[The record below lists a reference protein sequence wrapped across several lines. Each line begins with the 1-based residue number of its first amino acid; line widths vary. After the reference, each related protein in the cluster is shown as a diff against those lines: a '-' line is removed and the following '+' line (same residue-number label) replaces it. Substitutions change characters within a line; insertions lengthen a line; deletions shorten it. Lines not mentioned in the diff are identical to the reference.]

1 MYNCGDTLGD
11 ATSYYSSCFYG
22 MYGIL
27 IMIKSC
33 DICCRCSTSCCK
45 KKIIG
50 HHPNASLCFWK
61 PWKCTLLAVIVPS
74 SLWLKNRV
82 FVLGPNSTKWKIVSY
97 IITMSIWLSLF
108 INIALNRFLIGIL
121 YYEQERSN

>member
-1 MYNCGDTLGD
+1 MIFVVVVQLVVVKKNHWAPPQCFVVFLETLEVQF
-11 ATSYYSSCFYG
+11 A
-22 MYGIL
+22 
-27 IMIKSC
+27 
-33 DICCRCSTSCCK
+33 CC
-45 KKIIG
+45 
-50 HHPNASLCFWK
+50 
-61 PWKCTLLAVIVPS
+61 IVPS
-74 SLWLKNRV
+74 SLWLKDRV